1 VQFRTENREG
11 NLMKPNIGN
20 LDRIIRIVVGVVL
33 IAYALR
39 LGFPETGWNWVGWI
53 GVVPILTALVRV
65 CPAYAIMGIRTGR

>member
-1 VQFRTENREG
+1 
-11 NLMKPNIGN
+11 MKPNVGN

-65 CPAYAIMGIRTGR
+65 CPAYSIMGIRTDK

>member
-1 VQFRTENREG
+1 
-11 NLMKPNIGN
+11 MKPNMGN

-65 CPAYAIMGIRTGR
+65 CPAYSFMGIRTDK